1 MSGPHFVPTRQVAI
15 GCRFIIRLERIVS
28 KNNDVL
34 RSNKGG
40 VKGEGIVAELGF
52 VRSATSWLRLT
63 PYDRKLSSPHFVGF
77 ANPIE
82 ERGLSVVCGLLTVP
96 LRYTVRYSI
105 DSVNWSY
112 FRPVT
117 RLAVRA
123 VG

>member
-1 MSGPHFVPTRQVAI
+1 M
-15 GCRFIIRLERIVS
+15 
-28 KNNDVL
+28 

-52 VRSATSWLRLT
+52 SAQLRFAEPRELCM
-63 PYDRKLSSPHFVGF
+63 VGLL

-82 ERGLSVVCGLLTVP
+82 ERGLSVVCGRLTVP
-96 LRYTVRYSI
+96 LRYTVRTSI
-105 DSVNWSY
+105 NSVNWSY

-117 RLAVRA
+117 RLTVRA